1 MKVACAP
8 NQIMANPQ
16 DNVIAHAVARA
27 AHFRFGESVSLAGS
41 VASSGG
47 ALGCEGP
54 ETEAWDA

>member
-1 MKVACAP
+1 MVA
-8 NQIMANPQ
+8 IPQ
-16 DNVIAHAVARA
+16 NNVIAHAVARA

-54 ETEAWDA
+54 ETEAWNS